1 MSSLAENRSRARGR
15 AAVRVSELS
24 RESRSLSFLLGP
36 QRFASFRFSSRFFSL
51 PSGFQCMTAA
61 AAAVVAVLSP
71 LLSLLFCLGFAF
83 DVQCVDDLFSVLCTF
98 FSFSF
103 SFSLLLCI

>member
-15 AAVRVSELS
+15 AVVRVS
-24 RESRSLSFLLGP
+24 RETRFFLLGP
-36 QRFASFRFSSRFFSL
+36 QRFASFHFSSRFFFAPIS
-51 PSGFQCMTAA
+51 FHCMTAAA

-83 DVQCVDDLFSVLCTF
+83 DVQCVDDLFSVLCTS

-103 SFSLLLCI
+103 SFLLLCI